1 MKRTAPYAALAASVV
16 VTALA
21 SQLVSVKRDN
31 GMLHAAVREGLA
43 DFVRGRPLPP
53 LPVATPPDSDE
64 LWDGELSEQ
73 CGGDAGLAIFFV
85 RSDCPLCQ
93 DLMPIWRQWATTAS
107 GKSIVVHIGKPA
119 PSSPFMHHDFRVSAT
134 DVASYLHLRRVP
146 AIVRTNAECRI
157 ASAAAGSAAAK
168 AILEEVE
175 R

>member
-1 MKRTAPYAALAASVV
+1 
-16 VTALA
+16 
-21 SQLVSVKRDN
+21 
-31 GMLHAAVREGLA
+31 MLHAAVRAGLA

-53 LPVATPPDSDE
+53 LPVAMPSD
-64 LWDGELSEQ
+64 LGGLRDGDLSAQ

-93 DLMPIWRQWATTAS
+93 DLMPIWRQWAATAS
-107 GKSIVVHIGKPA
+107 GKSIVVHIGEPA
-119 PSSPFMHHDFRVSAT
+119 PSSPFMHHDFRVAAS

-146 AIVRTNAECRI
+146 AIVRTNAQCRI

-168 AILEEVE
+168 AMLEEVE